1 MKQLLLLVIVVFT
14 AGLAQSQIID
24 SLNNEKLLREK
35 ILNDI
40 QQNLEKKNQVF
51 DSTIMHIN
59 ERVDNLDSA
68 IKMTTSVKVKADKLV
83 ERVQALEDKQRAQ
96 DQNEMNIYQA
106 NYQSAI
112 VNLVSMQ
119 REIKPLILF
128 NTTREFFT
136 ALSDAGNPM
145 NYNGY
150 TKWFN
155 QFKDFVKA
163 NKQKESMLTVSNNL
177 LNFSGSAAQAVPVVG
192 PISSVLFSGM
202 STYVNSLGKK
212 EKELRTESE
221 KMITLTAKVGQF
233 DYDKSEVEHEWKLI
247 TDELN
252 NLQKLYGKSL
262 EKNLHMLD
270 VQADDF
276 NQNFSQ
282 ESDAEKRYQYLT
294 ALRQKASDY
303 VAAQKSKT
311 PKDWKENVY
320 NEMMAI
326 QSLKMRFGQLTF
338 RINENIAKYA
348 DVFNKYKDDPD
359 IGGKMTALQNKL
371 NELKDTFDKAFDPLD
386 YINSASKMYKVM

>member
-1 MKQLLLLVIVVFT
+1 MKHISIMLFLMAIT
-14 AGLAQSQIID
+14 IAANSQITD

-51 DSTIMHIN
+51 DSTILHIN

-68 IKMTTSVKVKADKLV
+68 IKVTTSVKVKADKLV
-83 ERVQALEDKQRAQ
+83 ERVQALEDKQKAQ
-96 DQNEMNIYQA
+96 DLNEMNIYQA

-136 ALSDAGNPM
+136 QLADAGNPM
-145 NYNGY
+145 NYAGY

-177 LNFSGSAAQAVPVVG
+177 LSFSGSAAQAVPVVG

-252 NLQKLYGKSL
+252 NLQKIYSKSL
-262 EKNLHMLD
+262 EKNLNMLLVD
-270 VQADDF
+270 ANDF

-303 VAAQKSKT
+303 VAEQKSKS

-338 RINENIAKYA
+338 RINENIVKYA
-348 DVFNKYKDDPD
+348 DVFNKYKDDED

>member
-14 AGLAQSQIID
+14 AGLAQCQIID

-177 LNFSGSAAQAVPVVG
+177 LNFSGSAAQTVPVVG

-270 VQADDF
+270 VQVDDF

-359 IGGKMTALQNKL
+359 IGGKMAALQNKL

>member
-1 MKQLLLLVIVVFT
+1 MKKLILLVIVVFT
-14 AGLAQSQIID
+14 AGLAQCQIID

-136 ALSDAGNPM
+136 ELSDAGNPM

-155 QFKDFVKA
+155 QFKEFVKA
-163 NKQKESMLTVSNNL
+163 NKKKESMLTVSNNL

-212 EKELRTESE
+212 EKELRAESE

-270 VQADDF
+270 VKTDDF

-294 ALRQKASDY
+294 ALRKKASDY
-303 VAAQKSKT
+303 VASQKNST
-311 PKDWKENVY
+311 PKNWKENVY

-359 IGGKMTALQNKL
+359 IGSKMTALQNKL

>member
-1 MKQLLLLVIVVFT
+1 MKQLLWLVIVLFIT
-14 AGLAQSQIID
+14 AKAQSQITD

-51 DSTIMHIN
+51 DSTILHIN

-68 IKMTTSVKVKADKLV
+68 IKVTTSVKVKADKLV
-83 ERVQALEDKQRAQ
+83 ERVQALEDKQKAQ

-106 NYQSAI
+106 NYQSAV

-145 NYNGY
+145 NYAGY
-150 TKWFN
+150 KKWFD
-155 QFKDFVKA
+155 QFKAFVKA

-262 EKNLHMLD
+262 EKNLHMLQ
-270 VQADDF
+270 VQMDDF

-294 ALRQKASDY
+294 DLRQKASDY
-303 VAAQKSKT
+303 VAEQKNKS

-338 RINENIAKYA
+338 RINENITKYA

>member
-14 AGLAQSQIID
+14 AGLAQCQITD

-155 QFKDFVKA
+155 QFKEFVKA

-202 STYVNSLGKK
+202 STYVNYLGKK
-212 EKELRTESE
+212 EKELRAESE

-270 VQADDF
+270 VQTDDF

-359 IGGKMTALQNKL
+359 IGSKITALQNKL

>member
-1 MKQLLLLVIVVFT
+1 MKKLILLVIVVFT
-14 AGLAQSQIID
+14 AGLAQCQIID

-136 ALSDAGNPM
+136 ELSDAGNPM

-155 QFKDFVKA
+155 QFKEFVKA
-163 NKQKESMLTVSNNL
+163 NKKKESMLTVSNNL

-212 EKELRTESE
+212 EKELRAESE

-252 NLQKLYGKSL
+252 NLQKLYRKSL

-270 VQADDF
+270 VKTDDF

-294 ALRQKASDY
+294 ALRKKASDY
-303 VAAQKSKT
+303 VASQKNST
-311 PKDWKENVY
+311 PKNWKENVY

-359 IGGKMTALQNKL
+359 IGSKMTALQNKL

>member
-1 MKQLLLLVIVVFT
+1 MKQLLWLVIVLFIT
-14 AGLAQSQIID
+14 AKAQSQITD

-51 DSTIMHIN
+51 DSTILHIN

-68 IKMTTSVKVKADKLV
+68 IKVTTSVKVKADKLV
-83 ERVQALEDKQRAQ
+83 ERVQALEDKQKAQ

-106 NYQSAI
+106 NYQSAV

-145 NYNGY
+145 NYAGY
-150 TKWFN
+150 KKWFD
-155 QFKDFVKA
+155 QFKAFVKA

-262 EKNLHMLD
+262 EKNLHMLQ
-270 VQADDF
+270 VQMDDF

-294 ALRQKASDY
+294 DLRQKAS
-303 VAAQKSKT
+303 
-311 PKDWKENVY
+311 
-320 NEMMAI
+320 
-326 QSLKMRFGQLTF
+326 
-338 RINENIAKYA
+338 
-348 DVFNKYKDDPD
+348 
-359 IGGKMTALQNKL
+359 
-371 NELKDTFDKAFDPLD
+371 
-386 YINSASKMYKVM
+386 